1 MPLILR
7 LFFFLSF
14 FFVKDFLKGFF
25 VSHRTDR
32 PTQNQEMN
40 LMLNEKKKRKKEG
53 EREKSIAFL
62 INVHWKRP
70 VCNNYPVPS
79 LVPQHAVSF
88 IWTEVFVISGTES

>member
-25 VSHRTDR
+25 VSHRTDL

-40 LMLNEKKKRKKEG
+40 LMLNEKKKKKERRR
-53 EREKSIAFL
+53 ERKEHSLFNKRTLEKTS
-62 INVHWKRP
+62 V
-70 VCNNYPVPS
+70 
-79 LVPQHAVSF
+79 
-88 IWTEVFVISGTES
+88 